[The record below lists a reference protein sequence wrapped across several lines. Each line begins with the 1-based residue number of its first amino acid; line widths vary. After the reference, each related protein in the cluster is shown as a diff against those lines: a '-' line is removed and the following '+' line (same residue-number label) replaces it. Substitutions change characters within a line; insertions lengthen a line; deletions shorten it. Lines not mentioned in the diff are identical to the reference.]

1 MEAEK
6 KRAAWRLLPGTTGGC
21 LINTDRTDGKVR
33 IQKKKKKREKESQK
47 AVWPGTLSRSQL
59 MALAGAQVCR
69 GSGKAKE
76 VVGDEDGRRA
86 CG

>member
-33 IQKKKKKREKESQK
+33 IQKEKKKKKEKKKVKRQYGPAHS
-47 AVWPGTLSRSQL
+47 
-59 MALAGAQVCR
+59 
-69 GSGKAKE
+69 
-76 VVGDEDGRRA
+76 VVRD
-86 CG
+86 